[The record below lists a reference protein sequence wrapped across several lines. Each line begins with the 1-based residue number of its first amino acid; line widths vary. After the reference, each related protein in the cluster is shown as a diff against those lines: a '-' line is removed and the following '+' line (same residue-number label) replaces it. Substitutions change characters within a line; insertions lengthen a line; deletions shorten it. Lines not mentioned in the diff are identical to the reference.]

1 MKKTLLASL
10 LLTSCFSSAFA
21 EETKKLENTITVTST
36 SIKNGESISEKFA
49 FCMLDGKGKTKDGGN
64 ISPQLSWSGAPKET
78 KSFAVVAVD
87 PDVPA
92 KFDDANK
99 DGKII
104 AEDFP
109 RQNFYHWILADV
121 PTNITEI
128 PEGKGKN
135 FDSGVAMINDF
146 ASFIKDKPAQTFI
159 GYDGPCP
166 PWNDARLHHYHFTVY
181 ALDEVMAFK
190 AGAKR
195 SNVSSD
201 IVKDIEKHAI
211 AKGELVGT
219 YSNFV
224 K

>member
-1 MKKTLLASL
+1 MKKNITTTLI
-10 LLTSCFSSAFA
+10 LTSCLTIGFNAMANSSN
-21 EETKKLENTITVTST
+21 LTVTST
-36 SIKNGESISEKFA
+36 SIENGKAIAEKFA
-49 FCMLDGKGKTKDGGN
+49 YCAPDGKGKTNNAGN
-64 ISPQLSWSGAPKET
+64 ISPQLTWKNAPKET
-78 KSFAVVAVD
+78 KSLAIVAVD

-109 RQNFYHWILADV
+109 RQNFYHWVLL
-121 PTNITEI
+121 NIPAKITDI
-128 PEGKGKN
+128 HEGRGKDPSFATPLINDYAGGKN
-135 FDSGVAMINDF
+135 TLQF
-146 ASFIKDKPAQTFI
+146 A

-181 ALDEVMAFK
+181 ALDVEKLAP
-190 AGAKR
+190 AKD
-195 SNVSSD
+195 S
-201 IVKDIEKHAI
+201 IGKDAIAEIEKHAI

-224 K
+224 KK